1 MVLPLSITSYQTSS
15 WIFIG
20 SGSPSVLPVKYRSI
34 GGGRVLDQQPGGIED
49 VEGGADSALDVV

>member
-1 MVLPLSITSYQTSS
+1 LNITSYQTSS